1 MNSKREPEQI
11 TLAYRDYRSSSIS
24 RRASAS
30 ENRVGA
36 GLVPALEKNR
46 RGNDM
51 QRSEAR
57 GQGQSKR
64 NVSTPELI
72 EQPATWAERHA
83 RYTPPT
89 APRTARR
96 QVQRTLARTGMAAP
110 EGPVRI
116 VKPLPRPYTPIPARS
131 GAQKRRRTL
140 WGRFLTIFALV
151 ALAMAALGFALFS
164 PTFYIGQVTVKGTDN
179 ATLTHSIQHMGMLGQ
194 NIFLIDIA
202 GFTSRVDALPLVSS
216 AGIEKD
222 WPNSLTVSVVERQ
235 PVLLWQTPRATYS
248 VDSHG
253 IVIGLASETGEADHL
268 MTVVDMRSKEVM
280 QRVQPGTQLNAAD
293 IAFARQVFARLP
305 GVAGVSAF
313 TLRYDAASGQPSGS
327 GSFVVQSSH
336 GWIAYLG
343 GAGDTNPLDNRL
355 VELQQILSAAQQRQF
370 TLVTIDLRYGLRPVF
385 TVKSS

>member
-11 TLAYRDYRSSSIS
+11 TLAYRDHRSSSVA

-30 ENRVGA
+30 E
-36 GLVPALEKNR
+36 R
-46 RGNDM
+46 RREIIMSNTGEYR
-51 QRSEAR
+51 QHS
-57 GQGQSKR
+57 QSKR

-72 EQPATWAERHA
+72 EQPATWAERHS
-83 RYTPPT
+83 RYTRPT

-164 PTFYIGQVTVKGTDN
+164 PTFYIGQVTVKGTGN
-179 ATLTHSIQHMGMLGQ
+179 ATLVHSIQHMGMLGQ

-202 GFTSRVDALPLVSS
+202 GFSSRVDALPLVSS
-216 AGIEKD
+216 ANIEKD
-222 WPNSLTVSVVERQ
+222 WPNALTVSVVERQ

-253 IVIGLASETGEADHL
+253 VVIGLASETAGADHL
-268 MTVVDMRSKEVM
+268 MTVVDMRSKEVI

-305 GVAGVSAF
+305 GVAGISAF
-313 TLRYDAASGQPSGS
+313 TLRYDAANSQSSSS
-327 GSFVVQSSH
+327 GSFIVQSPQ

-343 GAGDTNPLDNRL
+343 GADDTNPLDNRL
-355 VELQQILSAAQQRQF
+355 VELQQILNTAQQQQL
-370 TLVTIDLRYGLRPVF
+370 TLATIDLRYGLRPVF
-385 TVKSS
+385 TVKTS